1 MAAKKRPK
9 GASGGLTHV
18 DARGQARMVDVGDKA
33 VTERRA
39 VAVARVRMAKATLAR
54 LTRGDTPKGDVLAAA
69 RLAGIAAAKRTSEL
83 IPLCHVVPL
92 TSAKVDIEL
101 VAPGTARITATCAA
115 RDRTGIEMEA
125 LVAAS
130 VAALTLY
137 DMLKAIDRAI
147 TFDVALLEKDGGKTG
162 RWVRADDGGGT

>member
-9 GASGGLTHV
+9 SAPLTHV
-18 DARGQARMVDVGDKA
+18 DARGQARMVDVGAKD

-39 VAVARVRMAKATLAR
+39 VAVAHVKMARATLSR
-54 LTRGDTPKGDVLAAA
+54 LTQGDTPKGDVLAAA

-92 TSAKVDIEL
+92 TSAKIDVDL
-101 VAPGTARITATCAA
+101 VPPGTARITATCAA

-137 DMLKAIDRAI
+137 DMLKAIDRGI
-147 TFDVALLEKDGGKTG
+147 TFEVALVEKDGGKSG
-162 RWVRADDGGGT
+162 RYVRSKAGGAS